1 MHLLIFQ
8 HIAVEHPGVFLD
20 FWKAAGHAW
29 RTVELDAG
37 EPIPPLDDFDLLCV
51 MGGPM
56 DVWQDDLHSWLAP
69 EKAAIRRWVKELG
82 RPFLGICLGHQLLAE
97 ALGGK
102 VTPMAQPEV
111 GIIDVELTPVGR
123 SDRLFAGLNSPL
135 KTLQWHGA
143 EISRL
148 PAGAE
153 ILAATAACPA
163 QAIRFGRH
171 AYGMQFHTEITASTV
186 AEWERI
192 PEYKASLERTLGAEA
207 AAGLGEAVASRLWD
221 FNEAARQMN
230 DNLSAIVAT
239 ARAAA

>member
-1 MHLLIFQ
+1 MRFLIFQ
-8 HIAVEHPGVFLD
+8 HISIEHPGVFLD
-20 FWKAAGHAW
+20 FWKAAGYAW

-56 DVWQDDLHSWLAP
+56 DVWQDDLYSWLAP

-111 GIIDVELTPVGR
+111 GVINVELTPVGR
-123 SDRLFAGLNSPL
+123 TDHLLAGLTSPL
-135 KTLQWHGA
+135 MTLQWHGA

-148 PAGAE
+148 PDGAE

-186 AEWERI
+186 AEWQRI

-207 AAGLGEAVASRLWD
+207 AAGLGEAVASRLQY
-221 FNEAARQMN
+221 FNEAARRMN
-230 DNLSAIVAT
+230 DNLSAIVAA